1 MFDEDKWKNLEVDVG
16 SEGPS
21 QLIELLSGIVSSG
34 GSSLSPNGSKQ
45 IASDSHP
52 TTPDQSNHAARY
64 RTLVEQI
71 PAIVFMAYLDR
82 GISEAYVSPHIE
94 AMLGFTQEEWLEDP
108 VRWFHQIHPD
118 DKVRWSIEAANM
130 F

>member
-1 MFDEDKWKNLEVDVG
+1 MFEQDKWKQLDIGLGGEAPRQIIEMLAGLV
-16 SEGPS
+16 SETHLPPR
-21 QLIELLSGIVSSG
+21 
-34 GSSLSPNGSKQ
+34 PNAPAHSAIAGNQ
-45 IASDSHP
+45 ISDQP
-52 TTPDQSNHAARY
+52 NHAARY

-108 VRWFHQIHPD
+108 
-118 DKVRWSIEAANM
+118 
-130 F
+130 